1 MLIIILYNCY
11 SQDKLNQENINSKKS
26 IIQGA
31 LNFVYYIRDYWCGD
45 LTIGWC
51 IYGRVIAANLLQV
64 SLE

>member
-1 MLIIILYNCY
+1 
-11 SQDKLNQENINSKKS
+11 LNQENINSKKS